1 MNHHTIIRHCS
12 LRLTKDKHFTRVYSL
27 LQGIAVYQSGAVL
40 IISLIILLL
49 LTLIGATAIQT
60 TSLEEKMAGNLRDEN
75 LAFQA
80 AETALRAG
88 ETRLNSPASLTFV
101 NTGTEGLYSVS
112 STIPTASAILTT
124 RFWTENPVAHYIGGT
139 LSPVNDAPHYIIE
152 KLLST
157 PSMCP
162 NPLNSLEFGQA
173 NPLVNWYR
181 IIARGTGAT
190 DNAVVTLQSI
200 YKICQ

>member
-1 MNHHTIIRHCS
+1 MITIKR
-12 LRLTKDKHFTRVYSL
+12 K
-27 LQGIAVYQSGAVL
+27 SGAVL

-60 TSLEEKMAGNLRDEN
+60 TSLEEKMAGNLRDKN

-88 ETRLNSPASLTFV
+88 ETRLNSPASLTFDNV
-101 NTGTEGLYSVS
+101 GTGGYYLVS
-112 STIPTASAILTT
+112 STIPTASAILTPL
-124 RFWTENPVAHYIGGT
+124 FWTENPVATYIGGT
-139 LSPVNDAPHYIIE
+139 LSHVISAPRYIIE

-157 PSMCP
+157 PSTCP

-173 NPLVNWYR
+173 NPPVNWYR

-190 DNAVVTLQSI
+190 NNAVVTLQSI

>member
-1 MNHHTIIRHCS
+1 MININR
-12 LRLTKDKHFTRVYSL
+12 K
-27 LQGIAVYQSGAVL
+27 SGAVL
-40 IISLIILLL
+40 IISLIMLLL

-60 TSLEEKMAGNLRDEN
+60 TSLEEKMAGNQRDEN

-88 ETRLNSPASLTFV
+88 ETTAGTGGFDLVSLTI
-101 NTGTEGLYSVS
+101 L
-112 STIPTASAILTT
+112 TASEILTT
-124 RFWTENPVAHYIGGT
+124 SFWTVNPVNTYTGGS
-139 LSPVNDAPHYIIE
+139 LSPVHTAPRYIIVN
-152 KLLST
+152 LPST
-157 PSMCP
+157 PSTCP
-162 NPLNSLEFGQA
+162 NPLNSLEFGPA
-173 NPLVNWYR
+173 NPPVNWYQ

>member
-1 MNHHTIIRHCS
+1 MININR
-12 LRLTKDKHFTRVYSL
+12 K
-27 LQGIAVYQSGAVL
+27 SGAVL

-60 TSLEEKMAGNLRDEN
+60 TTLEEKMAGNLRDAN

-88 ETRLNSPASLTFV
+88 ENSLNPPASLTFGDAG
-101 NTGTEGLYSVS
+101 TGGFYSVS

-124 RFWTENPVAHYIGGT
+124 SFWTAHPVATYTGGT
-139 LSPVNDAPHYIIE
+139 LSHVSSAPHYIIV

-157 PSMCP
+157 QSTCP
-162 NPLNSLEFGQA
+162 NALNSLEFGQA
-173 NPLVNWYR
+173 NPPVNWYQ
-181 IIARGTGAT
+181 IIARGTGTT
-190 DNAVVTLQSI
+190 DNAVVNLQSI

>member
-1 MNHHTIIRHCS
+1 MRKINC
-12 LRLTKDKHFTRVYSL
+12 KN
-27 LQGIAVYQSGAVL
+27 GAVL
-40 IISLIILLL
+40 IISLIMLLL

-60 TSLEEKMAGNLRDEN
+60 TSLEEKMAGNLRDKN

-88 ETRLNSPASLTFV
+88 ENSLNSAG
-101 NTGTEGLYSVS
+101 TGGHLVS
-112 STIPTASAILTT
+112 STILTASPILTSP
-124 RFWTENPVAHYIGGT
+124 FWTQYTGGS
-139 LSPVNDAPHYIIE
+139 LSPVYADPRYIIVN
-152 KLLST
+152 LPST
-157 PSMCP
+157 KSTCP

-173 NPLVNWYR
+173 NPPVNWYR

-190 DNAVVTLQSI
+190 NNAVVTLQSI